1 MPRGRGQPLWVI
13 ERVKADC
20 CALWL
25 IVLCVRFLAPVLLRV
40 AAKIKEIPTAPV
52 VDVRSPEE
60 YSSGH
65 LQGSKNIN
73 WNGDNFEGQIL
84 KRDKTKPVFVYCHS
98 GRRSAAAANH
108 MRSLA
113 FKEVYELDGG
123 ISSWMQAN
131 LPKTTN

>member
-1 MPRGRGQPLWVI
+1 MKKIITISFVFVAMFLNSCTNGQNKSSKTSLSAV
-13 ERVKADC
+13 E
-20 CALWL
+20 
-25 IVLCVRFLAPVLLRV
+25 F
-40 AAKIKEIPTAPV
+40 AAKIKEIPTAPM
-52 VDVRSPEE
+52 VDVRSTEE

-84 KRDKTKPVFVYCHS
+84 KLDKTKPVFVYCHS
-98 GRRSAAAANH
+98 GRRSAAAANY
-108 MRSLA
+108 MRSLG

-131 LPKTTN
+131 LPTTTN

>member
-1 MPRGRGQPLWVI
+1 MKKILSISFVVVALLFNSCSNGQNKSGKTNLSAT
-13 ERVKADC
+13 E
-20 CALWL
+20 
-25 IVLCVRFLAPVLLRV
+25 F

-52 VDVRSPEE
+52 VDVRSAEE

-73 WNGDNFEGQIL
+73 WNGENFESEIVKL
-84 KRDKTKPVFVYCHS
+84 DKTKPVFVYCQS

-108 MRSLA
+108 MRSLG

-131 LPKTTN
+131 LPTTN

>member
-1 MPRGRGQPLWVI
+1 MKKILSISFVFVAMFLNSCTNGQNKSGKTNLSAV
-13 ERVKADC
+13 E
-20 CALWL
+20 
-25 IVLCVRFLAPVLLRV
+25 F

-73 WNGDNFEGQIL
+73 WNGDNFESEIIKL
-84 KRDKTKPVFVYCHS
+84 DKTKPVFVYCQS

-108 MRSLA
+108 MRSLG
-113 FKEVYELDGG
+113 FKEVYELGNG
-123 ISSWMQAN
+123 ISEWMQAN
-131 LPKTTN
+131 LPTTTD